1 MAKHSMSLILPP
13 SELRAALDERA
24 LDRKHFTHL
33 PQLAPCEPTSPARA
47 GTSRRAFLTAAGAA
61 LAAFSFPRS
70 VMAGDQLIFSPESAV
85 ADTPTPAATAAATM
99 PSATMPPASTQQLR
113 LGEIPRDFWQRPR
126 SLRLKRQATGEYINV
141 VYWKDGVLVP
151 EGYWKIC
158 ALMRDVRANMMTS
171 MDPLMLD
178 VLRGVLGYYE
188 AWKWP
193 HPLVVTSG
201 YRTLATN
208 NALSKEGAAKNS
220 MHLYG
225 KATDLYMPGVPAKDI
240 GMLGL
245 YMAQGGVGFY
255 PGRGF
260 THLDTGRLRT
270 WRG

>member
-1 MAKHSMSLILPP
+1 MSIILPP

-24 LDRKHFTHL
+24 LDRKHLMHL
-33 PQLAPCEPTSPARA
+33 PSLESCDPAKQVGT

-61 LAAFSFPRS
+61 LAAFSLPRG
-70 VMAGDQLIFSPESAV
+70 VKAADQLIFSPDSAV
-85 ADTPTPAATAAATM
+85 ADTPTPATTAPAAI
-99 PSATMPPASTQQLR
+99 PPASTQQLR

-126 SLRLKRQATGEYINV
+126 SLRLKRQATGEYLDL
-141 VYWKDGVLVP
+141 VYWKDGKLIP
-151 EGYWKIC
+151 ENYMRIC
-158 ALMRDVRANMMTS
+158 ALMRDVRANKMTY

-193 HPLVVTSG
+193 HPLVITSG
-201 YRTLATN
+201 YRTPETN
-208 NALSKEGAAKNS
+208 NKLSKEGAAKNS

-240 GMLGL
+240 GLLGV